1 MALTQVRFVS
11 FPLTKP
17 PPSFV
22 PAVVEVFRSNEEQ
35 ISTASLEKGLESD
48 GVLQKLCAD
57 LQGLGFQVESSKSS
71 GSKLARPVF
80 YGENGEPTLRYE
92 IDGYHP
98 EWRCGLEV
106 EAGRAILGNAI
117 FRDLFQAMVMVD
129 VDHLCLAVPNVY
141 KYKSKG
147 KQKFSKYYDKAIAVA
162 DALFGHS
169 RVVIPYGLTVV
180 GY

>member
-1 MALTQVRFVS
+1 
-11 FPLTKP
+11 
-17 PPSFV
+17 PS
-22 PAVVEVFRSNEEQ
+22 VVEVFRSHEEQ
-35 ISTASLEKGLESD
+35 ISTNALEKGLESD
-48 GVLQKLCAD
+48 GVLQKLCAG
-57 LQGLGFQVESSKSS
+57 LQARGCQVESGKSS
-71 GSKLARPVF
+71 GTNLARPVF

-106 EAGRAILGNAI
+106 EAGRAILGNAL

-147 KQKFSKYYDKAIAVA
+147 KQKFSKYYDEATAVA
-162 DALFGHS
+162 YA
-169 RVVIPYGLTVV
+169 
-180 GY
+180 